1 MGLRPTQGDEN
12 KLQDCHSER
21 ARLARESKNP
31 YPLNLTL
38 LQKGFPVALPTT
50 PCRRSMIFERAK
62 SKGALACAPRAILLS
77 SSAMPRTTITLGLAI
92 ITVLA
97 PAFCACSRNNVNA
110 SAAQP
115 LSAALPDSRP
125 LVSGERA
132 LQYTKDVV
140 AFGPRYV
147 GSPGHAKVE
156 AYLRSQLKGDNLMAD
171 TFIAATPAGSF
182 RMTNFI
188 VRFPGTKPGIIVVAG
203 HYDTLYGRK
212 DFVGAND
219 GGSSTGLLLELARQ
233 LHGQKNDGFSI
244 WLVWFDG
251 EEAVRQWSAA
261 DSLYGSRHLAGKWAN
276 DGTTIKIKAFLLL
289 DMIGDANLN
298 LERES
303 NSTPWLE
310 DVVYQAATRL
320 GHQSYFFA
328 RTLPVEDDHLPLARL
343 GVPVADL
350 IDYDYGPGNA
360 YWHTPQDTLDKLS
373 PKSLEIVGSVVMET
387 IRLLNQ
393 TSQK

>member
-1 MGLRPTQGDEN
+1 MPRPVFT
-12 KLQDCHSER
+12 S
-21 ARLARESKNP
+21 RLAV
-31 YPLNLTL
+31 
-38 LQKGFPVALPTT
+38 VALV
-50 PCRRSMIFERAK
+50 
-62 SKGALACAPRAILLS
+62 ALSL
-77 SSAMPRTTITLGLAI
+77 T
-92 ITVLA
+92 
-97 PAFCACSRNNVNA
+97 ACSRDNA
-110 SAAQP
+110 SASAP
-115 LSAALPDSRP
+115 PPASAPAALPDSTP

-132 LQYTKDVV
+132 MQYTKDVA
-140 AFGPRYV
+140 AFGPRYL

-156 AYLRSQLKGDNLMAD
+156 AFLRAQLKGDNLVED
-171 TFIAATPAGSF
+171 TFTQATPAGRF

-188 VRFPGTKPGIIVVAG
+188 ARFPGAKPGVIVISG

-233 LHGQKNDGFSI
+233 LHGKKNDGYSI

-251 EEAVRQWSAA
+251 EEAVRQWSAT
-261 DSLYGSRHLAGKWAN
+261 DSLYGSRHLARKWAK
-276 DGTTIKIKAFLLL
+276 DGAINKIKAFLLL
-289 DMIGDANLN
+289 DMIGDANLTI
-298 LERES
+298 EREA

-310 DVVYQAATRL
+310 DVLYEAAMRL
-320 GHQSYFFA
+320 GDQSHFFA
-328 RTLPVEDDHLPLARL
+328 RTIPIEDDHLPFKRL

-350 IDYDYGPGNA
+350 IDFDYGPGNA

-393 TSQK
+393 H